1 MTTTQEK
8 TKFDFPKMVVIFATF
23 VGAGTGVIA
32 IWLLTTVFIGGEFP
46 FVSNDYSAFIAL
58 TIIGFTMCSIT
69 FPIRATMQK
78 GFKWLSIFTI
88 SSIVLGV
95 LISVFAG
102 LIIAKIQIP
111 LITER
116 IAIIILSVLILVKF
130 IIATTHLFI
139 KI

>member
-8 TKFDFPKMVVIFATF
+8 TKFDFPKMVVVFTTF
-23 VGAGTGVIA
+23 VGAGIGAIA

-69 FPIRATMQK
+69 FPIRATMQN
-78 GFKWLSIFTI
+78 GFKWLSFFTI

-95 LISVFAG
+95 SISVFAG

-116 IAIIILSVLILVKF
+116 IAIIILSVLVLVKF
-130 IIATTHLFI
+130 IISTTHLFI